1 MYVCMYV
8 HVAQVEARLSE
19 WVGIWWQSAESF
31 AVISQPSVPLCSATD
46 SLSRTDWLPLRVAW
60 LTHVLMWK
68 CSALS
73 RGREVRVRLV
83 SKQNETR
90 PISFTFSN
98 CHCYDLC
105 YDECEFYVAF
115 PDDVIHP
122 CAICFASPAQ
132 ELNFPTDADYNHY
145 YYYEYAKS
153 RTGTYG
159 CISSP
164 DDSDYS
170 CCVLNIGVHKYVC
183 LYIFSWT

>member
-1 MYVCMYV
+1 MFYV

-105 YDECEFYVAF
+105 YDKCEFYVAF
-115 PDDVIHP
+115 PNDVIIHVQYVLLRLLRNLISQLMLIIIIIIIMSMQNRERVHMY
-122 CAICFASPAQ
+122 ICM
-132 ELNFPTDADYNHY
+132 YV
-145 YYYEYAKS
+145 
-153 RTGTYG
+153 R
-159 CISSP
+159 ISSP

-183 LYIFSWT
+183 LCIYI